1 MISLFCSKYFV
12 QGCSLE
18 QNVLFRPFRM
28 YKLNPYCKIYNQKIY
43 CEINIFKFKLE
54 KKQRAVF
61 VVLNTEL
68 E

>member
-1 MISLFCSKYFV
+1 
-12 QGCSLE
+12 
-18 QNVLFRPFRM
+18 M

-43 CEINIFKFKLE
+43 CETNIFKFKLE